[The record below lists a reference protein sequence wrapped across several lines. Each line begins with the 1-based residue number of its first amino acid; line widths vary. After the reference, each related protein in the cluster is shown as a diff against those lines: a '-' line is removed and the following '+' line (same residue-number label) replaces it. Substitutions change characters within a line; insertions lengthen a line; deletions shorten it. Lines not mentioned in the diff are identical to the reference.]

1 VYSLMLLLSADS
13 VLNIELRCG
22 YKDILSLQSQH
33 FLLQFSTLTCQLVI
47 AMRCFIAKGTELIA
61 SSNIPDITDDN
72 IDAVIDHHVAL
83 LANEDRSGQNHLQ
96 MHVDL
101 LTHVKEEGL
110 ARWGYLKEITERHES
125 RIRER
130 WMKKT
135 IEERRQLL
143 LSVWPHIS
151 PWHQFESF
159 TEPLTDIDTTA
170 DKKPVPRK
178 TDKAS
183 RANSKAPLS
192 RRQRLIRRIQNALLF
207 AKRRRATMLHS
218 MDGDTQCSH
227 KNGVCGRKAARFGMA
242 VHTHNYRLTSW
253 YPVPRT
259 ASK

>member
-1 VYSLMLLLSADS
+1 
-13 VLNIELRCG
+13 
-22 YKDILSLQSQH
+22 
-33 FLLQFSTLTCQLVI
+33 
-47 AMRCFIAKGTELIA
+47 MRCFIAKGTELIA
-61 SSNIPDITDDN
+61 SSNISDITDDN

-83 LANEDRSGQNHLQ
+83 LANEDGSEQNYLQ

-101 LTHVKEEGL
+101 LTHVKEEVL
-110 ARWGYLKEITERHES
+110 ARWSYLKEITERHEARS
-125 RIRER
+125 RER

-159 TEPLTDIDTTA
+159 TTPITDIDATA

-183 RANSKAPLS
+183 RTNSRAPLS
-192 RRQRLIRRIQNALLF
+192 RRQILIRRIQNALPR
-207 AKRRRATMLHS
+207 AKRRRATTLHS
-218 MDGDTQCSH
+218 MDGDTQCSREDW
-227 KNGVCGRKAARFGMA
+227 VCGRKAAWFGMA
-242 VHTHNYRLTSW
+242 VNTHNYRLTSW